1 MYKLL
6 IIPLLLISTNTW
18 GCSFMPT
25 KMAFKTSSIE
35 KIEPIVP
42 TFELNHRVRGEDD
55 GNHGSCSDAGVISL
69 KIKEIS
75 SIEQVYIFEII
86 EGTFEDTLFDTE
98 PVIINDLI
106 EDKSTY
112 SFIWFDGSYE
122 EQEAINIKVKII
134 AVSRSGHQSDPQ
146 FIEIKHPG
154 IKKPWWKLW

>member
-6 IIPLLLISTNTW
+6 VFLLLLISINTLA
-18 GCSFMPT
+18 CSFMPT
-25 KMAFKTSSIE
+25 KMTFKISSIE
-35 KIEPIVP
+35 KVEPITP
-42 TFELNHRVRGEDD
+42 TFEVNHIGRGEND

-75 SIEQVYIFEII
+75 SIEQGYIFEII

-112 SFIWFDGSYE
+112 SFIWFGGSSQ

-134 AVSRSGHQSDPQ
+134 AVSRSGHKSDPQ

-154 IKKPWWKLW
+154 VKKPWWKLW